1 MHCHFSMK
9 RGRKLEVVLL
19 GPVRAERMLI
29 THQVGG
35 NSHIRLPTTTERSFE
50 GEKNL
55 GENHQK
61 LAIPA

>member
-1 MHCHFSMK
+1 
-9 RGRKLEVVLL
+9 
-19 GPVRAERMLI
+19 MLI
-29 THQVGG
+29 NHQAGG
-35 NSHIRLPTTTERSFE
+35 HSHIRLPTTTERSFE